1 MRNHQIANMLKVFT
15 FTILS
20 FLSVHYA
27 IAEEEN
33 LTIHGFIYDKSTGE
47 VLIGATVYV
56 KELSTGAQSNVYGFY
71 SLTLPAGKYTLEYRY
86 VGYLSD
92 IREIDLSGNQEINIE
107 LASADVQLQEI
118 VIEGTPDDYNVTS
131 TEMSTVELDIKTIRK
146 VPAFLGEVD
155 VIKSIQLLPGVS
167 SVGEGASGFNVRGG
181 SVGQN
186 LVLLDEA
193 PVYNS
198 SHLLG
203 FFSVFNPDA
212 VKDVKLYKGG
222 VPARYGGRIAS
233 ILDIRMKDGNA
244 KKFGVQGGVGTIFS
258 RLSVEGPTIKDK
270 GSFIL
275 AGRRSYIDVLARPFT
290 DVLSDGAKLNFYD
303 LTFKTNYKFNH
314 NNTVFLSAYLGRDNF
329 LFDRNQGFSWGNQT
343 ATIRWN
349 HLFGDRLFSNF
360 TTFFSDYDYSLR
372 FGENELDK
380 FEWKSR
386 IRTINFKPEF
396 TYFINSSNEL
406 IFGGDLIYYKF
417 NPANAIGVSN
427 GQAVDISL
435 EKKYGFESAIFIGN
449 DTKFSDAISAQYGLR
464 LTNFQYLGPGNVYE
478 WETTEPGER
487 KVLVSSSRAEKYESI
502 ASYTNLE
509 PRASVKIQTGPMTSF
524 KLSYNRMSQYIHLIS
539 NTTASNPLDV
549 WRPSTNNIQPQIG
562 DQYALG
568 VFKNFGPN
576 NDYEVSVE
584 GYYRDT
590 KDQIEYIDGADI
602 LINEYLEADLL
613 SGIGRAMGIEF
624 FLKKNTGKLNG
635 WISYTLGKSELKVNG
650 INNFEWYPARF
661 DQRHNL
667 KVVGYYELNP
677 RWTLSANFTLLSGTP
692 TTFPTD
698 RFTQQDYLIPYNAY
712 DSRNNVRI
720 PTFHRLDVSATLN
733 GKKYRK
739 NGKER
744 KNQDYWVFGFY
755 NVYARRNPFSIYF
768 SQGTE
773 RPLMGE
779 PIETFATRVS
789 IVGTIIPAISYNFS
803 F

>member
-1 MRNHQIANMLKVFT
+1 MDDSNSRMFT
-15 FTILS
+15 K
-20 FLSVHYA
+20 A
-27 IAEEEN
+27 IKLFFVLLFAISTVWAEDN
-33 LTIHGFIYDKSTGE
+33 FTIHGFVKDQSSGE
-47 VLIGATVYV
+47 VLIGSTIYV
-56 KELSTGAQSNVYGFY
+56 VEIANGAQTNVYGFY

-86 VGYLSD
+86 IGYVTKR
-92 IREIDLSGNQEINIE
+92 IEIE
-107 LASADVQLQEI
+107 LIENLDLDIELTSENVQLEEI
-118 VIEGTPDDYNVTS
+118 VINGRPEDHNVTS
-131 TEMSTVELDIKTIRK
+131 TEMSTVDLDIKTILK

-212 VKDVKLYKGG
+212 VKDIKLYKGG

-244 KKFGVQGGVGTIFS
+244 KKLGVQGGVGTIFS
-258 RLSVEGPTIKDK
+258 RLAIEGPTIKDK

-290 DVLSDGAKLNFYD
+290 DVLDNGAKLNFYD

-314 NNTVFLSAYLGRDNF
+314 NNTVHLSAYLGRDKF
-329 LFDRNQGFSWGNQT
+329 LFEANQGFSWGNKT

-360 TTFFSDYDYSLR
+360 TTFFSDYDYSLA
-372 FGENELDK
+372 FGENELDR
-380 FEWKSR
+380 FEWNSR
-386 IRTINFKPEF
+386 IRTVNFKPEL
-396 TYFINSSNEL
+396 TYFINASNEL
-406 IFGGDLIYYKF
+406 IFGGDLIYYTF
-417 NPANAIGVSN
+417 NPANAIGVSD
-427 GQAVDISL
+427 GVAVDISL
-435 EKKYGFESAIFIGN
+435 DKKYAFESALFIGN
-449 DTKFSDAISAQYGLR
+449 NTKFNDVISAEYGLR
-464 LTNFQYLGPGNVYE
+464 LTNFQYMGPGNVYE
-478 WETTEPGER
+478 WKTIEAGKR
-487 KVLVSSSRAEKYESI
+487 KELVSETRVDGRESI
-502 ASYTNLE
+502 SNNTNLE
-509 PRASVKIQTGPMTSF
+509 PRASLKVQTGPKTSI
-524 KLSYNRMSQYIHLIS
+524 KASYNRMSQYVHLIS

-549 WRPSTNNIQPQIG
+549 WTPTTNNILPEIG

-576 NDYEVSVE
+576 NDYEFSVE

-590 KDQIEYIDGADI
+590 KNQIEYIDGAEI

-613 SGIGRAMGIEF
+613 SGVGKAMGLEF
-624 FLKKNTGKLNG
+624 YLKKNTGKLNG
-635 WISYTLGKSELKVNG
+635 WISYTLGSSELKVDG
-650 INNFEWYPARF
+650 INNSEWYPARY

-677 RWTLSANFTLLSGTP
+677 RWTLSANFTYLSGTP

-698 RFTQQDYLIPYNAY
+698 RFTQQDYLIPYDAYNA
-712 DSRNNVRI
+712 RNNVRV
-720 PTFHRLDVSATLN
+720 PNFHRLDISATLY
-733 GKKYRK
+733 GKKYKRNGNLRK
-739 NGKER
+739 NS
-744 KNQDYWVFGFY
+744 DYWVFGFY

-768 SQGTE
+768 SQGTD
-773 RPLMGE
+773 RPVTGM
-779 PIETFATRVS
+779 PIETFATQVS
-789 IVGTIIPAISYNFS
+789 IIGTIIPAISYNFN

>member
-1 MRNHQIANMLKVFT
+1 MLKVFT